1 MKVVL
6 SPMAGVNDKS
16 FRRLCLSMGADVVFT
31 EMISVNG
38 LVNGNK
44 KSFEMLPEAEEN
56 AVVQLFGNEPEYFS
70 RAVDTVRNRT
80 NWIDLNAACP
90 VPKVVKHGYGA
101 ALMKNPFLVRKIV
114 ETLSKKGVKVSVK
127 IRIGWEGE
135 NNFLDIARAAFDG
148 GAFLISIHGRT
159 VEQGYSGKA
168 DWDSARVLKR
178 NLKAKIGVS
187 GDIFTA
193 YDAMKA
199 QKITNADMILVARGA
214 IGNPWIFREI
224 KEISMMKKPSPV
236 TFKERKNIFN
246 RHLLNTMEEH
256 GIHGII
262 IFRKFLIAY
271 LKGLPNSHDVK
282 SRAVQTKDVSLVSE
296 MVNSYFDQ
304 LISCEQGGVECGNIK
319 SQFEI

>member
-38 LVNGNK
+38 LIKGNK
-44 KSFEMLPEAEEN
+44 KSFDMLPETEEK
-56 AVVQLFGNEPEYFS
+56 AVVQLFGNNPEYFS
-70 RAVDTVRNRT
+70 DAVDLIEDRA

-101 ALMKNPFLVRKIV
+101 ALMKDPPLVRKIV
-114 ETLSKKGVKVSVK
+114 EALSKKGVRVSVK
-127 IRIGWEGE
+127 IRIGWDEE
-135 NNFLDIARAAFDG
+135 KNFLDVARAASDG

-159 VEQGYSGKA
+159 VEQGYSGRA
-168 DWDSARVLKR
+168 DWES
-178 NLKAKIGVS
+178 AKILKENFEMKVGVS
-187 GDIFTA
+187 GDIFNA
-193 YDAMKA
+193 YDALKA
-199 QKITNADMILVARGA
+199 RKFTDADMILVARGS
-214 IGNPWIFREI
+214 IGNPWIFRDI
-224 KEISMMKKPSPV
+224 KGIFKMKEPSSV
-236 TFKERKNIFN
+236 TFKERRDIFN
-246 RHLLNTMEEH
+246 RHLLETVEEH

-262 IFRKFLIAY
+262 IFRKFLVAY

-282 SRAVQTKDVSLVSE
+282 IRALQIEDVNSLRE

-304 LISCEQGGVECGNIK
+304 LISCEQGGVERGNIK
-319 SQFEI
+319 S